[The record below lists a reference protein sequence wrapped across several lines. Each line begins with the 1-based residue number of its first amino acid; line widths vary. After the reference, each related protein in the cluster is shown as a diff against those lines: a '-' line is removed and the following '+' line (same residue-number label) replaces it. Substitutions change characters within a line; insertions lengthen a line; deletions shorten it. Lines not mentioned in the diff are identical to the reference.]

1 MRLFIC
7 TDKMITY
14 QRAHLC
20 NLIVFVAALGYN
32 NYGYE
37 QSSDNPDLQY
47 YKKVCAFVTG
57 AGRWWYLK
65 NVYFF
70 NAILSYLFGQPLIKT

>member
-1 MRLFIC
+1 
-7 TDKMITY
+7 MITY

-47 YKKVCAFVTG
+47 YRKVCAFVTG
-57 AGRWWYLK
+57 AGGGGGWWFLK
-65 NVYFF
+65 NVHFF
-70 NAILSYLFGQPLIKT
+70 NAIVSYLFGQRLIKT